1 MNSNT
6 AALQTGHHHH
16 HHQTAS
22 SSSASQQYHHPSTV
36 TTQQAQAAKPAV
48 NPNPSVHRFNSL
60 NENPWL
66 LQSQVQPQQGPTPPL
81 RQHKRPAPNPPSSTA
96 TTPSQPQL
104 AQKPN
109 LQHLSV
115 NSTYNQPVHFASSSS
130 QTQTTP
136 GLAPTNVLQ
145 HSPKSPN
152 QNFLHQPG
160 AASGGNLMTT
170 SLNSGSGSN
179 MVNNH
184 HHLPAQSH
192 QPLSTSLHHST
203 SSSLSNNNNNNNF
216 DDLNLNGSSSISGAS
231 TSQQKKVEM
240 KLNTMP
246 WVGFWFKSSDWK
258 VFGNSWEI
266 FLWPPSKAWSRFAYK
281 VLGDAVKDFQGF
293 YKKKIQTLNQN

>member
-16 HHQTAS
+16 HHQS
-22 SSSASQQYHHPSTV
+22 SSSANSLSSQQYHPSTV
-36 TTQQAQAAKPAV
+36 STQQAQQTKPAV
-48 NPNPSVHRFNSL
+48 NPNPSVHRYNSL

-66 LQSQVQPQQGPTPPL
+66 LQAQAPQQQGPTPPL
-81 RQHKRPAPNPPSSTA
+81 RQHKRPAPTPPTSSAVATA
-96 TTPSQPQL
+96 GSSQPQL

-115 NSTYNQPVHFASSSS
+115 NSAYNQPVYLTSSSA

-136 GLAPTNVLQ
+136 GLAPTGALLQQ

-152 QNFLHQPG
+152 QNFLHQPVV
-160 AASGGNLMTT
+160 GGNLMST
-170 SLNSGSGSN
+170 SLSSNSSSN

-184 HHLPAQSH
+184 HHLPQ

-231 TSQQKKVEM
+231 TSNQKKIEL

-246 WVGFWFKSSDWK
+246 
-258 VFGNSWEI
+258 
-266 FLWPPSKAWSRFAYK
+266 
-281 VLGDAVKDFQGF
+281 
-293 YKKKIQTLNQN
+293 

>member
-16 HHQTAS
+16 HHQTTS
-22 SSSASQQYHHPSTV
+22 SSSANSLSSQQYHHPSTV
-36 TTQQAQAAKPAV
+36 TTQQAQQTKPAV

-66 LQSQVQPQQGPTPPL
+66 LQSQVQPQGPTPPL
-81 RQHKRPAPNPPSSTA
+81 RQHKRPAPTPPGSAAPGS
-96 TTPSQPQL
+96 SQPQL

-109 LQHLSV
+109 IQQLSV
-115 NSTYNQPVHFASSSS
+115 NSTYNHPVNFSSNSA

-136 GLAPTNVLQ
+136 GLAPASVLHQQ

-152 QNFLHQPG
+152 QSFLHQSS
-160 AASGGNLMTT
+160 AAPGGNLMST
-170 SLNSGSGSN
+170 SLNSGSTSS

-184 HHLPAQSH
+184 HHLPPQSH

-231 TSQQKKVEM
+231 TSHQKKLEM

-246 WVGFWFKSSDWK
+246 
-258 VFGNSWEI
+258 
-266 FLWPPSKAWSRFAYK
+266 
-281 VLGDAVKDFQGF
+281 
-293 YKKKIQTLNQN
+293 